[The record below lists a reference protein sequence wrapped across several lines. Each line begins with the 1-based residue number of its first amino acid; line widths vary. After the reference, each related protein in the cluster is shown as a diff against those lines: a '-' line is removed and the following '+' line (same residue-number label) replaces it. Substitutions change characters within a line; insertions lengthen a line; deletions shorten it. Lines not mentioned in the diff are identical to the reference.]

1 MVKFFG
7 FLSSSERLLA
17 DTSLSRF
24 VRDASSAEKKKVYSR
39 VIARATEDQ
48 NKVIELAKNLESQKV
63 SIGVRSRLFE
73 DKRAERLFCR
83 LRALKRSRCLFCRK
97 QWDPARPSS
106 TVNSGF
112 RHFCPQWYLAN
123 PEWVGN
129 VQSGAYKD
137 WVSKQYAGG

>member
-63 SIGVRSRLFE
+63 SIGVRSRSF
-73 DKRAERLFCR
+73 
-83 LRALKRSRCLFCRK
+83 
-97 QWDPARPSS
+97 
-106 TVNSGF
+106 
-112 RHFCPQWYLAN
+112 
-123 PEWVGN
+123 
-129 VQSGAYKD
+129 
-137 WVSKQYAGG
+137 